1 MSLEELKFWG
11 GKEGGREK
19 MVQGREREQG
29 GMDSLAKEDI
39 SKERQKDDDW

>member
-1 MSLEELKFWG
+1 MSLEELKFRG

-19 MVQGREREQG
+19 MGQGREREQG

-39 SKERQKDDDW
+39 SKDRQRGCDW